1 MVQFKYLF
9 GLSILIIVLI
19 SGCVNSNEHTP
30 EYTQIKSFDY
40 STKLSSEEQ
49 IIVGEWISQSGITTL
64 VFNTDRTGRREGRA
78 DCQKLTGND
87 RDYCMDNGG
96 ILLNETYYWRI
107 ENKRLITESFYP
119 DAIVGGSWLYY
130 INENDLNEF
139 ILRDFS
145 GTDKDTIFHLT
156 KVINL
161 HAQQIIL
168 NGIEIEQTI
177 GVDWKNENKFTNSF
191 TKLEVSS
198 VIYLLYRNPNIKI
211 TATGS
216 DEINIRLLVSPSI
229 SEANNQY
236 QSLNSKLQEN
246 GKIIRNKI
254 DVGDTGELY
263 SNIDADNKNV
273 NGGLYLIF
281 RKNNVIFVF
290 DSPPEVNAETAF
302 ELAKKQEE
310 KISRILEI
318 IK

>member
-1 MVQFKYLF
+1 
-9 GLSILIIVLI
+9 
-19 SGCVNSNEHTP
+19 
-30 EYTQIKSFDY
+30 
-40 STKLSSEEQ
+40 
-49 IIVGEWISQSGITTL
+49 
-64 VFNTDRTGRREGRA
+64 
-78 DCQKLTGND
+78 
-87 RDYCMDNGG
+87 MDNGG
-96 ILLNETYYWRI
+96 ILLNDTYYWRI

-139 ILRDFS
+139 TLRDFS

-168 NGIEIEQTI
+168 NGTEIEQTI

-310 KISRILEI
+310 KISKILEI